1 MSAFVIEKLVR
12 HHVVEHF
19 DCGQTALNRFLIR
32 FALSSQQANASQTY
46 VGLADAAVVGFYTL
60 VVGEVAYA
68 DAPERLTKGLA
79 RHPVP
84 LMLLAR
90 LAVGTAWQGQ
100 GIGSGLLK
108 DAMRR
113 TLQAADIVGIH
124 ALAAHAKDDVARAFY
139 EHFGF
144 IASPTDPLHLFILIK
159 DLCRIAHQ
167 DRGAAWNGSQ
177 PV

>member
-1 MSAFVIEKLVR
+1 MTAFAIEKLAR
-12 HHVVEHF
+12 HHAVEDF
-19 DCGQTALNRFLIR
+19 DCGQAALNRFLLR
-32 FALSSQQANASQTY
+32 FALSSQQANAAQTY
-46 VGLADAAVVGFYTL
+46 VGLADAEIVGFYTL

-68 DAPERLTKGLA
+68 DAPERLTNGLA

-90 LAVGTAWQGQ
+90 LAASMTWHGR
-100 GIGSGLLK
+100 GIGAGLLK

-113 TLQAADIVGIH
+113 TVQVADIVGIR
-124 ALAAHAKDDVARAFY
+124 ALAAHAKDDAARAYY

-144 IASPTDPLHLFILIK
+144 VASPSDPLHLFILTK
-159 DLCRIAHQ
+159 DLRRVAGGMEG
-167 DRGAAWNGSQ
+167 RGLQ

>member
-1 MSAFVIEKLVR
+1 MTAFVVEKLAR
-12 HHVVEHF
+12 HHAVEIF
-19 DCGQTALNRFLIR
+19 DCGQAALNRFLLR

-46 VGLADAAVVGFYTL
+46 VGLADAEIVGFYTL

-68 DAPERLTKGLA
+68 EAPERLTKGLT

-90 LAVGTAWQGQ
+90 LGVGVRWQGR
-100 GIGSGLLK
+100 GIGVGLLK

-113 TLQAADIVGIH
+113 TVQATEIVGIR
-124 ALAAHAKDDVARAFY
+124 ALAAHAKDDAARAFY

-144 IASPTDPLHLFILIK
+144 VSSPTDLLHVFLLTK
-159 DLCRIAHQ
+159 DLQRVVSREGGQ
-167 DRGAAWNGSQ
+167 
-177 PV
+177 